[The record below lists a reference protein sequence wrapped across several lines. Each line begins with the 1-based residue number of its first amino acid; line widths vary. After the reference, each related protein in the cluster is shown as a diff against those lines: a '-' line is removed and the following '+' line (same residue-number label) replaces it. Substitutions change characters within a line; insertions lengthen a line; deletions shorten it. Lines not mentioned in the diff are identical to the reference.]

1 MHHAIGSWSLSLAP
15 FVKGFSMEKDFPS
28 IKHGVEKQILS
39 PFEDP
44 LWVDYRIWFLE
55 KIK

>member
-28 IKHGVEKQILS
+28 IKHGVENQILS